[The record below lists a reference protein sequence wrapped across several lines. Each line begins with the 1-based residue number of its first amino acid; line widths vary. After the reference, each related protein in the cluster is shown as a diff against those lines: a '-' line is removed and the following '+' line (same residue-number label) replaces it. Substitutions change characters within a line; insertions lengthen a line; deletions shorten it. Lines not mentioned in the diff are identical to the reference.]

1 MNNKLFIS
9 HKNTHLRFYNFILS
23 TKKSYSVFLIS
34 CICFFFSTN
43 PLIAQSVSLNFNNA
57 SYEQIFNT
65 IEQKTGYKFVY
76 NTQEINKHSLRSI
89 TIKDKNIETVL
100 NELFKNTDI
109 SYRISNKHIALFK
122 QVTRKITGTVTDQT
136 GEPIIGA
143 NVLVKG
149 AKTGVI
155 TDFEGKFTLSVTD
168 NSILIISYLGYVTQN
183 VSVKGQ
189 THFKITLKEDTQS
202 LDEVVVV
209 GYGVQKKRDLTG
221 AISSVK
227 MSDTP
232 IGTFST
238 TAHALAGKA
247 AGLQVTQSSAQVGG
261 GAKFRI
267 RGETSINAGND
278 PLFIIDGF
286 PVSASSTLDSE
297 KNFYKTG
304 TIDNIL
310 SSINPNDIESIEVLK
325 DASATAIYGS
335 RAGHGVIIITTK
347 RGKTG
352 KAKVTYSGNLSV
364 QTIKNNYKMLNG
376 KQYRIHRN
384 MYLYEKWLK
393 ETGQGI
399 YADYITDTSSKTYTP
414 RYTDEEIA
422 TAQTTDWLDEVTRT
436 GMQQS
441 HNVSLTG
448 GSEKTQYAAS
458 LNYFTQ
464 KGVVKNNA
472 MDRFTMKVNLDQE
485 LSKYIKTGF
494 SLHLSRNQ
502 YDNSS
507 LGDNDF
513 ENAGIISSALRF
525 DPSVPVRDENG
536 DYSIFPDMAQYPNPI
551 SLLEVTDK
559 TTSDRVLVNGY
570 LQAEP
575 IKGLTLKANLGV
587 DRRYDK
593 NKSYV
598 PNTTVAGAAKGGIA
612 NILQR
617 DNIDY
622 LMELTANYTKDFG
635 NHSLTAL
642 VGYSYQQFNQE
653 SVYAGNE
660 DFSTDG
666 FLYNNLQAGAGTKP
680 YVNSSARKSALG
692 SYFARAN
699 YSYLGKYLLTVTV
712 RADGESNFHPD
723 YRWGYFPSV
732 SAGWRFSDEEF
743 MKPLS
748 SILSN
753 GKLRASY
760 GQTGNSNIGNYMT
773 DSYGVVSGWVFG
785 NDGYMGTA
793 ITKRGNKKLTW
804 ETTSEFNIGL
814 DLGFFDNR
822 ISLSMEYYNR
832 IISDLLT
839 SNKSLPAYNEIN
851 TIAANIGKTQGR
863 GFELTL
869 STVNIM
875 NKDWTW
881 STDFTFYTFKDNWY
895 ERDPNWKPAAYES
908 KKDPIRSYYSYVSD
922 GLLQVGEKAPAWQP
936 TLVPGQIKLKN
947 LYDTGTSPNVLD
959 QYDKVNLGS
968 QDPKCTLGLNN
979 TLRYKNLDFNIYFYG
994 EIGRL
999 RGASY
1004 YDAWIV
1010 GLGNSLTN
1018 VSQQSLHSYTNANQ
1032 NTTVPNLIES
1042 AYDFGDYYHKKINY
1056 LRCRNITLG
1065 YTIPVSKSIA
1075 NSVRISANV
1084 SNPFVFTNWNGV
1096 DPETDTGNFS
1106 YPNVTSFS
1114 FGIDIS
1120 F

>member
-1 MNNKLFIS
+1 MNNKLFIN
-9 HKNTHLRFYNFILS
+9 HTNLHLRFYNFVFATSNCCRI
-23 TKKSYSVFLIS
+23 FLIC
-34 CICFFFSTN
+34 CICFLFSVN
-43 PLIAQSVSLNFNNA
+43 LLMAQSISLNFSNA
-57 SYEQIFNT
+57 TYEQVFNA

-76 NTQEINKHSLRSI
+76 NTQELNKHSQCSI
-89 TIKDKNIETVL
+89 SVKDKNIEAIL
-100 NELFKNTDI
+100 NELFKGTGI

-122 QVTRKITGTVTDQT
+122 QVTRKITGIVTDQT

-143 NVLVKG
+143 NILVKG

-155 TDFEGKFTLSVTD
+155 TDIEGKFSISVQENSTLV
-168 NSILIISYLGYVTQN
+168 ISYLGYITQN
-183 VSVKGQ
+183 ITVKAQ
-189 THFKITLKEDTQS
+189 NHLKIILKEDTQN

-227 MSDTP
+227 MTDTP
-232 IGTFST
+232 VGTFST
-238 TAHALAGKA
+238 AAHALAGKA

-286 PVSASSTLDSE
+286 PVSSSSTLDSE

-304 TIDNIL
+304 TVDNVL

-347 RGKTG
+347 RGKVG
-352 KAKVTYSGNLSV
+352 KAKVTYSGNFSV
-364 QTIKNNYKMLNG
+364 QDIKNNYKMLDG
-376 KQYRIHRN
+376 REYRIQRN
-384 MYLYEKWLK
+384 MYVYEKWLK

-399 YADYITDTSSKTYTP
+399 YKDYITSPSTGTYTP
-414 RYTDEEIA
+414 RYTEEEIA
-422 TAQTTDWLDEVTRT
+422 AAQTTDWLGEVTRT
-436 GMQQS
+436 GTQQS

-448 GSEKTQYAAS
+448 GSEKMQYAAS

-472 MDRFTMKVNLDQE
+472 MDRFTMKVNLDQQ
-485 LSKYIKTGF
+485 LSKYIKAGL
-494 SLHLSRNQ
+494 SIHLSRNQ
-502 YDNSS
+502 YTNSS

-536 DYSIFPDMAQYPNPI
+536 DYSIFPDMAQYPNPV

-559 TTSDRVLVNGY
+559 TTSDRALVNGY
-570 LQAEP
+570 LQVEP

-587 DRRYDK
+587 DRKYDK

-622 LMELTANYTKDFG
+622 LMELTANYTKNFG

-666 FLYNNLQAGAGTKP
+666 FLYNNLQAGAGSKP
-680 YVNSSARKSALG
+680 YVNSAARKSALG
-692 SYFARAN
+692 SYFVRAN
-699 YSYLGKYLLTVTV
+699 YSYLGKYLLTVTL

-723 YRWGYFPSV
+723 YRWGYFPSI
-732 SAGWRFSDEEF
+732 SAGWRFSDEKF

-748 SILSN
+748 NVLSN
-753 GKLRASY
+753 GKLRLSY

-793 ITKRGNKKLTW
+793 VTKKGNKKLTW

-822 ISLSMEYYNR
+822 ISLSAEYYNR
-832 IISDLLT
+832 IISDLLVN
-839 SNKSLPAYNEIN
+839 NKTLPIYNEIS

-863 GFELTL
+863 GVELTL
-869 STVNIM
+869 STVNLM

-881 STDFTFYTFKDNWY
+881 NTDFTFYTYKDNWY
-895 ERDPNWKPAAYES
+895 ERDPNWKPAVYES
-908 KKDPIRSYYSYVSD
+908 EKDPIRSYYSYIAD

-936 TLVPGQIKLKN
+936 ALLPGQIKLKN
-947 LYDTGTSPNVLD
+947 LADTEASPNALD
-959 QYDKVNLGS
+959 QYDKVYIGS

-979 TLRYKNLDFNIYFYG
+979 TLRYKNFDFNIYLYG

-1004 YDAWIV
+1004 YDAWVV
-1010 GLGNSLTN
+1010 GLGNNLTN
-1018 VSQQSLHSYTNANQ
+1018 VSKQSLNSYTNSYQDTA
-1032 NTTVPNLIES
+1032 VPNLIES
-1042 AYDFGDYYHKKINY
+1042 AYDSGNYYYKKISY

-1065 YTIPVSKSIA
+1065 YTIPISKFIA
-1075 NSVRISANV
+1075 NSIRISANV
-1084 SNPFVFTNWNGV
+1084 NNPFVFTNWSGV

-1106 YPNVTSFS
+1106 YPNVTSFN
-1114 FGIDIS
+1114 FGVDIS

>member
-1 MNNKLFIS
+1 M
-9 HKNTHLRFYNFILS
+9 R
-23 TKKSYSVFLIS
+23 KKYLYVL
-34 CICFFFSTN
+34 ICFLVSTLATANAANRIITGVVISGEDNEPLIGASVYVNADDLKKAGASQTSLGTITDMDGKFSTSI
-43 PLIAQSVSLNFNNA
+43 PEKVTRLHCSYIGFEEQDIVLQAGKDTYRIVLQASAHTLGDVVVTGYQELERRKLTAAIAKVDVTDGMVGAAKSIDQALAGQIAGVAVTTTSGAPGAPARIRIRGTASLN
-57 SYEQIFNT
+57 
-65 IEQKTGYKFVY
+65 G
-76 NTQEINKHSLRSI
+76 TQDPLWVLDGIPLEGTDIPEINKDNDNDIVNMSQSSI
-89 TIKDKNIETVL
+89 
-100 NELFKNTDI
+100 
-109 SYRISNKHIALFK
+109 
-122 QVTRKITGTVTDQT
+122 
-136 GEPIIGA
+136 
-143 NVLVKG
+143 
-149 AKTGVI
+149 
-155 TDFEGKFTLSVTD
+155 
-168 NSILIISYLGYVTQN
+168 
-183 VSVKGQ
+183 
-189 THFKITLKEDTQS
+189 
-202 LDEVVVV
+202 
-209 GYGVQKKRDLTG
+209 
-221 AISSVK
+221 
-227 MSDTP
+227 
-232 IGTFST
+232 
-238 TAHALAGKA
+238 
-247 AGLQVTQSSAQVGG
+247 AGLS
-261 GAKFRI
+261 
-267 RGETSINAGND
+267 
-278 PLFIIDGF
+278 
-286 PVSASSTLDSE
+286 
-297 KNFYKTG
+297 
-304 TIDNIL
+304 
-310 SSINPNDIESIEVLK
+310 PNDIESITILK
-325 DASATAIYGS
+325 DAAATAIYGA
-335 RAGHGVIIITTK
+335 RAANGVIVVTTK

-832 IISDLLT
+832 IISDLLV